1 MRERQVAEWGR
12 RLDRDSRTQLD
23 RAVAKA
29 RRKNSLRALSKLT
42 YEVDGRPRIV
52 SDPPLIVP
60 IGDLLGAADAVPD
73 VARLGAL
80 LRDYR
85 RSLPPDVRELAA
97 GYQPVD
103 LAHKVVGV
111 GSVGMRAWIV
121 LLLGRGDPDP
131 LFLQVK
137 EAQPSVLEPFARHS
151 SVRNEGQ
158 RVVRG

>member
-1 MRERQVAEWGR
+1 DVWYTRLDVERRFAQWGR
-12 RLDRDSRTQLD
+12 RLGADSRKELD
-23 RAVAKA
+23 RGVAKA

-42 YEVDGRPRIV
+42 YEVDGGPRIV

-60 IGDLLGAADAVPD
+60 IGQLLGAADAAPD
-73 VARLGAL
+73 LARLEAL

-121 LLLGRGDPDP
+121 LLLGRDDADP

-137 EAQPSVLEPFARHS
+137 EAQPSVLEPFARRS
-151 SVRNEGQ
+151 
-158 RVVRG
+158 